1 MTWPVHVC
9 LTFEG
14 FVLYNSV
21 SFLVIENEIL
31 QPENLAIVERSI
43 ALMPSYNL
51 CILGFGNVGRALLRH
66 LQLKTEELRQRYAIT
81 WRLTGVATR
90 RMGWIADPTGLDA
103 TALLAGQLP
112 PASPVN
118 TVGAWLNLAR
128 ADVLFELTSTD
139 AWTGQPAIDHIR
151 VALQHG
157 AHVITANK
165 GAVVYGYEE
174 LQALAQ
180 THGKRFLFEAT
191 VMGGAP
197 VFSLF
202 QAALPATNLHRFRG
216 LPNST
221 CNVIIE
227 QMEQGKSFAE
237 ALQAAQALGIVET
250 DPALDADGW
259 DATLK
264 VCAIAKVLMGVPLKP
279 ADVQRQGIR
288 DLQPATLC
296 AARDAGRPFKLV
308 ASVERTAAGV
318 LARVQPEQI
327 APGDPLFGM
336 KSGSM
341 LGHFV
346 TDMLPGL
353 TVALHVPDDPTAGP
367 DATAYDVLADFLRA
381 VR

>member
-1 MTWPVHVC
+1 
-9 LTFEG
+9 
-14 FVLYNSV
+14 
-21 SFLVIENEIL
+21 
-31 QPENLAIVERSI
+31 
-43 ALMPSYNL
+43 MPSYNL
-51 CILGFGNVGRALLRH
+51 CILGFGNVGRALVRH
-66 LQLKTEELRQRYAIT
+66 LQLKTAELRERYDIT

-90 RMGWIADPTGLDA
+90 RMGWIADSAGFDA
-103 TALLAGQLP
+103 AALLSSQLP
-112 PASPVN
+112 PASSAQN
-118 TVGAWLNLAR
+118 VGEWLKLAQ

-151 VALQHG
+151 SALEYG

-165 GAVVYGYEE
+165 GAVVHAYEE

-180 THGKRFLFEAT
+180 AHGKRFLFEAT

-202 QAALPATNLHRFRG
+202 QEALPATNLLSFRG
-216 LPNST
+216 MPNST

-227 QMEQGKSFAE
+227 QMEQGKNFAE

-250 DPALDADGW
+250 DPSLDVDGW

-264 VCAIAKVLMGVPLKP
+264 VCAISKVLMGVPIKP

-288 DLQPATLC
+288 DLQPETLR
-296 AARDAGRPFKLV
+296 AARAAGRPFKLV
-308 ASVERTAAGV
+308 ASVERIADGV

-327 APGDPLFGM
+327 APGDPLSGM

-367 DATAYDVLADFLRA
+367 DVTAYDVLADFLRA